1 LPGACRSFLVTRMNH
16 IIVIMGAPGAGKGTQ
31 ARLIQEHHGLVQIST
46 GDMFRAMKDA
56 NTPLAEEVRS
66 VMNSGK
72 LVPDDVTIQVVRERT
87 NQEDCARG
95 YLLDGFPRTT
105 AQAIM
110 LETLADEQ
118 TKKISAIS
126 IDVPLDI
133 LEKRLTGRRSC
144 PVCGE
149 IYNVH
154 FKPPKSD
161 NVCDNH
167 PEAQLIHRADDLP
180 EKIKVRL
187 STYEQQ
193 TQPLLDYYQQSGRLH
208 RIDGN
213 REPDAIYMD
222 IEKVMTNLE

>member
-1 LPGACRSFLVTRMNH
+1 MNH

-105 AQAIM
+105 AQAVM

-149 IYNVH
+149 IYNIH
-154 FKPPKSD
+154 FKPPKND

-167 PEAQLIHRADDLP
+167 PEAQLIHRADDMP

-213 REPDAIYMD
+213 REPDAIYTD
-222 IEKVMTNLE
+222 IEKVLTNLE